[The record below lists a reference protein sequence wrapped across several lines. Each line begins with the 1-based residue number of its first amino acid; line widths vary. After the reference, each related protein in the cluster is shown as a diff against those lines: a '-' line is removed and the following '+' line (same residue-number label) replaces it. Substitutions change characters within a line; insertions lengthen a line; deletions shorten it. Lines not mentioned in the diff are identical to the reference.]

1 MTKPDQLKAILDV
14 DRMVHEPA
22 RLAIL
27 MVLSGVAWA
36 EFKLLEELTRLTRGN
51 LSSHLAKLE
60 EAGYVAIR
68 KGYNGKIPLTTAS
81 LTSTGR
87 KALTEHWERL
97 KRAAPTSK
105 KG

>member
-81 LTSTGR
+81 LTPTGR
-87 KALTEHWERL
+87 KALAEHWERL
-97 KRAAPTSK
+97 KRAAPSSK

>member
-36 EFKLLEELTRLTRGN
+36 EFKLLEELTRLTKGN
-51 LSSHLAKLE
+51 LSSHLSKLE

-68 KGYNGKIPLTTAS
+68 KGYNGKIPLTTAA

-87 KALTEHWERL
+87 KALAEHWERL
-97 KRAAPTSK
+97 KRAAPQVR